1 MRGVAVIIVGDV
13 KMKIKLEHG
22 GGGEIMEEFLRDVVL
37 KTLTLKSAGGIGLD
51 ALDDGATIPFGD
63 KHIVFTI
70 DGHTVKPL
78 FFPGGDIGRLAIS
91 GTVNDLAVMGAKP
104 LALANSMI
112 IGEGLEMET
121 VEKVL
126 RSMDAT
132 AKEVPVPI
140 VTGDTKVVEEPI
152 EMFVITAGI
161 GVAERPISD
170 AGAKVGDLVLVSGT
184 IGDHGIA
191 LMSHREGISFET
203 ELKSDVAPIWEVV
216 EAVANAIGWENIH
229 AMKDPTR
236 AGLSNALNEIAG
248 KSGVGILVRE
258 DAIPVKPEVRAASEM
273 LGISPYDVANE
284 GKVVMVVAREYAEEA
299 LRAMKKTEKGK
310 DASIIGEVI
319 EEYKGKVLLETG
331 IGGKR
336 FMEPPAGDPVP
347 RIC

>member
-1 MRGVAVIIVGDV
+1 MGE
-13 KMKIKLEHG
+13 KIKLEHG
-22 GGGEIMEEFLRDVVL
+22 AGGEIMEELLRDVVL

-63 KHIVFTI
+63 KHLVFTI

-78 FFPGGDIGRLAIS
+78 FFPGGDIGRLAVS
-91 GTVNDLAVMGAKP
+91 GTVNDLAVMGAEP

-112 IGEGLEMET
+112 IGEGLDMDVLER
-121 VEKVL
+121 VL
-126 RSMDAT
+126 RSMDET

-140 VTGDTKVVEEPI
+140 VTGDTKVVEDPI
-152 EMFVITAGI
+152 EIFVITAGI
-161 GVAERPISD
+161 GVAEKPISD

-191 LMSHREGISFET
+191 LMSHREGIAFET
-203 ELKSDVAPIWEVV
+203 ELKSDVAPIWDVV
-216 EAVANAIGWENIH
+216 KAVAEEIGWEKVH

-236 AGLSNALNEIAG
+236 AGLSNALNEIAR
-248 KSGVGILVRE
+248 KSNVGILVRE
-258 DAIPVKPEVRAASEM
+258 EDIPIRHEVRAASEM

-284 GKVVMVVAREYAEEA
+284 GKVVMVVARDYAEDALEA
-299 LRAMKKTEKGK
+299 MRKTEKGK
-310 DASIIGEVI
+310 NAAIIGEVI
-319 EEYKGKVLLETG
+319 GEYRRKVILETG

-336 FMEPPAGDPVP
+336 FMEPPEGDPVP